1 MKVTCGTDGRL
12 ELDQIP
18 QDFSGRYCRAAQSSF
33 SPFPTVITDPLFYLL
48 ALPAV
53 TALGLGKGGFAG
65 LGMAATP
72 LLALAVPP
80 LQAAA
85 IMLPILICQDV
96 ISIWAYRRDWDAWNV
111 KVLSV
116 GAVIGLTIAW
126 AFAAHVSDAAIRLC
140 VGVIGIGFALNAWLG
155 RGPRGKSHPA
165 AAGGMFW
172 GAVCGFTS
180 TLIQAGAPPFQM
192 FVLPQRLPKMTLVGT
207 MAIFFAGV
215 NAMKVAPYL
224 ALGQFS
230 TKTLATSVVLL
241 PVAVATNFLGIWLV
255 RVTPVAMFYRIAY
268 WLVFVLSVAL
278 FGQGAAALL

>member
-1 MKVTCGTDGRL
+1 MRRG
-12 ELDQIP
+12 I
-18 QDFSGRYCRAAQSSF
+18 SGRYCRQNDRAFRSVPA
-33 SPFPTVITDPLFYLL
+33 VITDPMFYLL

-53 TALGLGKGGFAG
+53 TALGLSKGGFAG
-65 LGMAATP
+65 IGMAATP
-72 LLALAVPP
+72 LLALRVPP

-96 ISIWAYRRDWDAWNV
+96 ISIWAYRRDWDVWNV
-111 KVLSV
+111 KVLSA
-116 GAVIGLTIAW
+116 GAVAGLVIAW
-126 AFAAHVSDAAIRLC
+126 AFAAHVSDAVVRLS
-140 VGVIGIGFALNAWLG
+140 VGAIGIGFALNAWFG
-155 RGPRGKSHPA
+155 RGPRATHHP
-165 AAGGMFW
+165 GVGRGMFW
-172 GAVCGFTS
+172 GAVAGFTS

-192 FVLPQRLPKMTLVGT
+192 FVLPQRLAKMTLVGT

-230 TKTLATSVVLL
+230 TESLATSAVLL

-255 RVTPVAMFYRIAY
+255 RVTPVALFYRLAY

-278 FGQGAAALL
+278 FAMGVAAEW

>member
-1 MKVTCGTDGRL
+1 
-12 ELDQIP
+12 
-18 QDFSGRYCRAAQSSF
+18 
-33 SPFPTVITDPLFYLL
+33 VITDPVFYLL

-72 LLALAVPP
+72 LLALHVPP

-85 IMLPILICQDV
+85 IMLPILLCQDV

-111 KVLSV
+111 KVLSA
-116 GAVIGLTIAW
+116 GAVLGLTVAW
-126 AFAAHVSDAAIRLC
+126 AFAAHVSDAAIRLS
-140 VGVIGIGFALNAWLG
+140 VGLIGIGFVLNAWFVPHARRTG
-155 RGPRGKSHPA
+155 HPA
-165 AAGGMFW
+165 VGTGMFW
-172 GAVCGFTS
+172 GAVSGFTS
-180 TLIQAGAPPFQM
+180 TLIQGGAPPFQV

-230 TKTLATSVVLL
+230 ASTLATSAILL
-241 PVAVATNFLGIWLV
+241 PVAVATNVLGIWLV
-255 RVTPVAMFYRIAY
+255 RVTPTHLFYRLAY
-268 WLVFVLSVAL
+268 WLVLLLSLAL
-278 FGQGAAALL
+278 AWQGAAALT

>member
-1 MKVTCGTDGRL
+1 
-12 ELDQIP
+12 
-18 QDFSGRYCRAAQSSF
+18 
-33 SPFPTVITDPLFYLL
+33 VITDPWFYLL

-72 LLALAVPP
+72 LLALRVPP

-85 IMLPILICQDV
+85 IMLPILLCQDV
-96 ISIWAYRRDWDAWNV
+96 ISIWAYRRDWDSWNV
-111 KVLSV
+111 KVMSI
-116 GAVIGLTIAW
+116 GATIGLAIAW
-126 AFAAHVSDAAIRLC
+126 VLAAHVSDAAIRLC
-140 VGVIGIGFALNAWLG
+140 VGLIGIGFALHAWLG
-155 RGPRGKSHPA
+155 RGPRARTHPGVP
-165 AAGGMFW
+165 GGMFW
-172 GAVCGFTS
+172 GAVAGFTS

-230 TKTLATSVVLL
+230 TESLGTSAVLL
-241 PVAVATNFLGIWLV
+241 PIAVATNFLGIWLV
-255 RVTPVAMFYRIAY
+255 RVTPVALFYRLAY

-278 FGQGAAALL
+278 FGQGVAALV